1 MYKTIFQNAKKISN
15 KRYMLEEVRAGRHVY
30 MDWKIK
36 LQYVIKQA
44 FLEDDQCSFSL
55 GWLTWISVNW

>member
-1 MYKTIFQNAKKISN
+1 
-15 KRYMLEEVRAGRHVY
+15 MLEEIKAGRHVY

-55 GWLTWISVNW
+55 GFAKLDVSELVLTKLFCRFW